1 MKGKIKF
8 YADTPRGETNKLFT
22 FNVKNRQGA
31 TSAIE
36 RFTRNGFT
44 IHAAW
49 FETSRNAVCGY
60 SNQRIA

>member
-22 FNVKNRQGA
+22 FNVKNRIGA
-31 TSAIE
+31 TNAIE
-36 RFTRNGFT
+36 RFKKHGFN
-44 IHAAW
+44 IRAAW
-49 FETSRNAVCGY
+49 FETSRNGIAGY